1 MKTILIVLSVN
12 LLAACTHGSG
22 ASHKDLS
29 LARFSRTDLC
39 CSTTTGYL
47 PDGTGQA
54 FGCGK
59 SATYSYDGANWKR
72 IGEIQPGSGSPS
84 DKLAV
89 CTQ

>member
-1 MKTILIVLSVN
+1 MKTTLIVLIVS

-22 ASHKDLS
+22 ASRKDLS

-39 CSTTTGYL
+39 CATTTSYL
-47 PDGTGQA
+47 PDGNGQA

-59 SATYSYDGANWKR
+59 SASYSYDASNWKR
-72 IGEIQPGSGSPS
+72 IGEIQPGWGSA
-84 DKLAV
+84 DNKLAV